1 MKQPPIAVYGL
12 GRWGTSLA
20 LGLLDHGLPLAGVG
34 SRHRR
39 TDLPDA
45 LRSLW
50 VDDPCELVRRAEWI
64 FLTVR
69 DDALAT
75 VAERFAD
82 LPVDW
87 HARVVLHSSGLHP
100 PERLAPLADRGARV
114 GVLHPLNT
122 FPDPVTGRTRIA
134 GTAYTIVADPPV
146 QQALVAFVHSIGGI
160 PHVLP
165 RDFQPIYHLI
175 AVLVANAPVVCAA
188 WGRALLR
195 QSGLERYI
203 PWEAYRP
210 LIEAAAQGMVD
221 PEPIRRLTGPW
232 VRNDRS
238 TMRVHRQWL
247 RRMRA
252 PEERVYRELA
262 RIARYLVEQYETHP
276 PTGGTSPTESDT

>member
-1 MKQPPIAVYGL
+1 MKQPPIAIYGL

-20 LGLLDHGLPLAGVG
+20 LGMLDRGLPLIGVS

-45 LRSLW
+45 LRPFW
-50 VDDPCELVRRAEWI
+50 IDDPCALAQRAGWI

-69 DDALAT
+69 DDAITA

-82 LPVDW
+82 FPVDW
-87 HARVVLHSSGLHP
+87 RSRVVLHSSGLHP

-122 FPDPVTGRTRIA
+122 FPDPVIGRTRVA
-134 GTAYTIVADPPV
+134 GTAYAVVADPPV
-146 QQALVAFVHSIGGI
+146 QQALVTFVRSLGGT

-165 RDFQPIYHLI
+165 RDLQPVYHLI

-188 WGRALLR
+188 WGRTLLR
-195 QSGLERYI
+195 QSGLEMHV

-210 LIEAAAQGMVD
+210 LIEAAARAMVD

-232 VRNDRS
+232 VRHDRS
-238 TMRVHRQWL
+238 TMQMHRQWL
-247 RRMRA
+247 RRIRA
-252 PEERVYRELA
+252 PDERVYRELA
-262 RIARYLVEQYETHP
+262 RIARRLVAQYTTGSP
-276 PTGGTSPTESDT
+276 PIRMSPTESDT